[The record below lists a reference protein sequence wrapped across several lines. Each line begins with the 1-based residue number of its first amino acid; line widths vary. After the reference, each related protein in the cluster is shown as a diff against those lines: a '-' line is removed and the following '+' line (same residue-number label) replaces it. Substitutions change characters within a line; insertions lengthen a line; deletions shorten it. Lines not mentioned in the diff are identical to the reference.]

1 MMCSLQCARVCLAVR
16 YLQEVGYTDT
26 ILDVRTQ
33 RVRSL
38 LGLSGSEQN
47 GSVENKNLQHL
58 INGTERRK
66 DKRYKDKRHSTA
78 ESDQDNTVSLYCS
91 HAVLASTLLISAPV
105 TKKHKTAKQT
115 QIGSSFVTN
124 CLLAYLE

>member
-66 DKRYKDKRHSTA
+66 DKRYRHTHS
-78 ESDQDNTVSLYCS
+78 CS
-91 HAVLASTLLISAPV
+91 HAVLASTLLISAFVKTAPV
-105 TKKHKTAKQT
+105 TKNIKQQNKHK
-115 QIGSSFVTN
+115 
-124 CLLAYLE
+124 LLVPL

>member
-1 MMCSLQCARVCLAVR
+1 MLVRVRFLSYCSLLLLQLLPSLTVSVVFR

-66 DKRYKDKRHSTA
+66 DSKR
-78 ESDQDNTVSLYCS
+78 
-91 HAVLASTLLISAPV
+91 
-105 TKKHKTAKQT
+105 
-115 QIGSSFVTN
+115 
-124 CLLAYLE
+124 

>member
-1 MMCSLQCARVCLAVR
+1 MMCSLQCARVCLVVR

-66 DKRYKDKRHSTA
+66 DKRYRHTHS
-78 ESDQDNTVSLYCS
+78 
-91 HAVLASTLLISAPV
+91 
-105 TKKHKTAKQT
+105 
-115 QIGSSFVTN
+115 
-124 CLLAYLE
+124 

>member
-1 MMCSLQCARVCLAVR
+1 MFSVCLFR

-66 DKRYKDKRHSTA
+66 EGKRYTRTHTH
-78 ESDQDNTVSLYCS
+78 THTHTY
-91 HAVLASTLLISAPV
+91 TY
-105 TKKHKTAKQT
+105 T
-115 QIGSSFVTN
+115 G
-124 CLLAYLE
+124 

>member
-1 MMCSLQCARVCLAVR
+1 MICCVCVCVCVCR

-58 INGTERRK
+58 INGTERRR
-66 DKRYKDKRHSTA
+66 DSKRYTQTHTQVVGS
-78 ESDQDNTVSLYCS
+78 E
-91 HAVLASTLLISAPV
+91 V
-105 TKKHKTAKQT
+105 TQR
-115 QIGSSFVTN
+115 
-124 CLLAYLE
+124 

>member
-1 MMCSLQCARVCLAVR
+1 MAHVDADVKLLFFLR

-58 INGTERRK
+58 INGTERCK
-66 DKRYKDKRHSTA
+66 DPKRY
-78 ESDQDNTVSLYCS
+78 
-91 HAVLASTLLISAPV
+91 
-105 TKKHKTAKQT
+105 T
-115 QIGSSFVTN
+115 QLCF
-124 CLLAYLE
+124 